1 MASLP
6 RIFNFQIS
14 PKNSIINFFS
24 FRSKF
29 LGYSKVSKQV
39 KSNLQVRKMDLN
51 FSQAFLAIIVPL
63 RESLMHSLRRLL
75 GKEVT
80 VTRTDRPLKTKKENC
95 YNKIDAVEE
104 NTRTSSLHKHE
115 ERTKDKEKMGT
126 VGVSLPHWA
135 YTCRNTKTQPKFQWD
150 GKTNPF
156 KKPRL
161 LFNSG
166 LLVSL
171 KVMLSFSDFLKSTLL
186 THFLLHL
193 KLLQNV

>member
-1 MASLP
+1 MAALP
-6 RIFNFQIS
+6 RIFNFQI
-14 PKNSIINFFS
+14 PPEKFYHYFFS

-39 KSNLQVRKMDLN
+39 KSNLQVSKMDLN

-126 VGVSLPHWA
+126 VGLTLPH
-135 YTCRNTKTQPKFQWD
+135 
-150 GKTNPF
+150 
-156 KKPRL
+156 
-161 LFNSG
+161 
-166 LLVSL
+166 
-171 KVMLSFSDFLKSTLL
+171 
-186 THFLLHL
+186 
-193 KLLQNV
+193 

>member
-1 MASLP
+1 MAALP
-6 RIFNFQIS
+6 RIFKFH
-14 PKNSIINFFS
+14 PKNSIIIFFS

-29 LGYSKVSKQV
+29 LGYTKVSKQV
-39 KSNLQVRKMDLN
+39 KSNLQVSKMDLN

-104 NTRTSSLHKHE
+104 NTRTSSLHKHK

-126 VGVSLPHWA
+126 VGLTLPH
-135 YTCRNTKTQPKFQWD
+135 
-150 GKTNPF
+150 
-156 KKPRL
+156 
-161 LFNSG
+161 
-166 LLVSL
+166 
-171 KVMLSFSDFLKSTLL
+171 
-186 THFLLHL
+186 
-193 KLLQNV
+193 